1 MNSIKVLKE
10 FTLSISIDFFLQ
22 SEIDE
27 DITSSFNDILITNI
41 SLDAITLYSA
51 NMTLNN
57 LLHINQSLQTP
68 IRKYI
73 PQLISII
80 K

>member
-1 MNSIKVLKE
+1 MNPIRVLKE
-10 FTLSISIDFFLQ
+10 FTLSVSIDFSLQ

-27 DITSSFNDILITNI
+27 DITSSFNNILITNI
-41 SLDAITLYSA
+41 SLDAIILYLV
-51 NMTLNN
+51 NMTLND
-57 LLHINQSLQTP
+57 LLHTNQLLQTS

-80 K
+80 E